1 MNRAEAAWQN
11 RPRVL
16 MTGPM
21 APAVGGMATVIEQ
34 LLAGPLARHCT
45 VVRRPANPLQCTG
58 APRRRLWRSARR
70 HLGQIIDLTRDL
82 RRNAID
88 VVHIH
93 TCSGFTFYRNLVDA
107 AVARCCGVPVALHIH
122 GAQFDQFCARAG
134 RLGRWFIRRG
144 LTAADCV
151 VVLSDRWATV
161 LRPYAP
167 EAGFVVV
174 PNGVVVPESAGD
186 QHRAIP
192 SGRCRFVFLAAVCRR
207 KGIDVLLEAA
217 RQLRD
222 RDTDFRLTIA
232 GPEEQPGEAR
242 QLADEIDRRRLRG
255 VVDYVGTVTGPDR
268 DALLQ
273 DCDCLVLPSRAEG
286 LPLTLLE
293 AGARGRAVVAAAVG
307 AVPEVITGP
316 ELGLLVSPADSFE
329 LSQAMETL
337 ARDQSAREA
346 LGKALR
352 RRIIARYSL
361 EQQSSLLAK
370 LYSELCSGRD
380 ERRAARI
387 ALTGGGGT

>member
-122 GAQFDQFCARAG
+122 GAQFDQFCARTG

-167 EAGFVVV
+167 EAAFVVV

-186 QHRAIP
+186 RHRAIP
-192 SGRCRFVFLAAVCRR
+192 SGPCRFVFLAAVCRR
-207 KGIDVLLEAA
+207 KGIDVLLDAA
-217 RQLRD
+217 GQLRD

-232 GPEEQPGEAR
+232 GPEEQLGEAQ

-255 VVDYVGTVTGPDR
+255 VVDYVGTVTGSDR

-273 DCDCLVLPSRAEG
+273 ECDCLVLPSRAEG